1 MSPELISILVLVVVF
16 VIATTRSVNMG
27 ALAFAAAFGVG
38 TLVADLDADG
48 IFAGFP
54 GDLFVVLVGVT
65 YLFAIA
71 RANGTTDWLVH
82 AAVRLVRGRVALI
95 PWVMFALTGALT
107 AIGAVS
113 PAAVAIVAPI
123 ALSFATRYS
132 ISPLLMGTMVVHGAQ
147 AGGFSPISIYGSIV
161 NGIVER
167 EKLPGSEIGLF
178 LASLVANLLIA
189 AVLFAVLGGRKLWAR
204 GAVTLEDGGVPGQG
218 TASAGTGSSTGGSGT
233 GTGGTGTSGSGTGT
247 GTGGTATA
255 AVAVRPEQQTG
266 GAEGTG
272 SRLNPA
278 RIATLVAL
286 VALVVA
292 VLGFDLDA
300 GLTAVTL
307 AVVLSTAWPDDSR
320 RAVGEIAWSTV
331 LLICGVLTYVGVLE
345 EMGTITW
352 AGEGVGGI
360 GVPLLAAVLLC
371 YIGAIVSAFASSVGI
386 MGALIPLAVP
396 FLAQGEIGAIGMVAA
411 LAVSA
416 TVVDVSPFSTNGA
429 LVLAAAPD
437 VDRDRFFRQLMIYG
451 GIVVAAV
458 PVLAWLVLVV
468 PGFG

>member
-167 EKLPGSEIGLF
+167 EKLPGSEVGLF

-189 AVLFAVLGGRKLWAR
+189 AVLFALLGGRKLWAR
-204 GAVTLEDGGVPGQG
+204 GAVPAEDGGALGKG
-218 TASAGTGSSTGGSGT
+218 GT
-233 GTGGTGTSGSGTGT
+233 GTGAGSGTGT
-247 GTGGTATA
+247 GTGTSAGTGGTAPA
-255 AVAVRPEQQTG
+255 AVAVRPDQGTG

-272 SRLNPA
+272 VRLTPA
-278 RIATLVAL
+278 RVATLVAL

-396 FLAQGEIGAIGMVAA
+396 FLAQGEIGAVGMIAA

-437 VDRDRFFRQLMIYG
+437 VDRERFFRQLMIYG

-458 PVLAWLVLVV
+458 PALAWLVLVV